1 MHARKTA
8 ADYAAIAVAPVLIFL
23 MISSLANFLILVL
36 YRGGFQS
43 RLSWTVMCFTMG
55 IVAVARIAI
64 ERDRVY
70 SYGYAAALGL
80 ATLLVMFQLVD
91 SFLFCIFILIVVGYL
106 ADLIVRD
113 CTLIDDDVDASGEGL
128 IDSGHLFLKKQMQ
141 ESIGEQDDSTTDHPR
156 RKTSQ
161 PGRTVM
167 YLALAALPLFGLGQ
181 FFLRN
186 DTASWASAK
195 YLLAFYLFASLSLLV
210 TTSFVGLR
218 RYLRQRKVEMPAD
231 VAIAWLTAGLVL
243 IAAVLVVAYFAP
255 MPGKALATF
264 DMPKL
269 FDSPGKTSAS
279 QYGWGKEGADQG
291 KPDAPG
297 TTSDPNADRKDVQ
310 GSVNQKGG
318 EAGGSGDGD
327 RKDGPA
333 GTRKGGKKS
342 AGGQGKKSQNSS
354 DQNSGKQPGSKG
366 DAQKGT
372 KSKQQGQQQPSDSK
386 AGKSDSGK
394 PDSSDSD
401 SGKSKSDQSESG
413 KSESGESDSGESE
426 SGKSESGKSESG
438 KSESGESDS
447 DEAESEGGN
456 DSEGKSAEQDAEQ
469 DAEQQSED
477 RQSQSKAS
485 GSQQSSSDSQSSV
498 GEAISSTVSMLGSVL
513 KFLIIIV
520 LVLIIGIFFYR
531 NWSLICQWFSSLFAT
546 KDSALAVATEESV
559 SAAIDSPPRPFSS
572 FSNPIGR
579 DPDLRRVMVITFQ
592 AFESWSWESG
602 VIRGKEETPAEFTR
616 RVAKTLPDKFSAQF
630 PRHAAQVVES
640 YNRIVFG
647 RGNATKGDVAAA
659 AQVWDVM
666 TSRS

>member
-1 MHARKTA
+1 MQARKTA

-36 YRGGFQS
+36 YRGGFQA

-70 SYGYAAALGL
+70 SYGYAVALGL
-80 ATLLVMFQLVD
+80 ATLLVMVQLVD
-91 SFLFCIFILIVVGYL
+91 SFLFCVFILVVVGYL

-128 IDSGHLFLKKQMQ
+128 IDSGRLFLKKQIQ
-141 ESIGEQDDSTTDHPR
+141 ESILEKDDSNTGQPR

-186 DTASWASAK
+186 DSGSWASAK

-231 VAIAWLTAGLVL
+231 VTIAWLSAGLVL
-243 IAAVLVVAYFAP
+243 IAAVLMVAYFAP
-255 MPGKALATF
+255 MPGRALATF
-264 DMPKL
+264 EMPKM
-269 FDSPGKTSAS
+269 FDSPGNTSAS
-279 QYGWGKEGADQG
+279 QYGWGNEGADQG
-291 KPDAPG
+291 KPDASG

-342 AGGQGKKSQNSS
+342 AGRQQNESPKSG
-354 DQNSGKQPGSKG
+354 DPNSGKQPAAEG
-366 DAQKGT
+366 DDQKGP
-372 KSKQQGQQQPSDSK
+372 KSKQQSQKQPSDSQ
-386 AGKSDSGK
+386 AGKPDSGKPDSGK
-394 PDSSDSD
+394 PDSSKSDSD
-401 SGKSKSDQSESG
+401 RSDL
-413 KSESGESDSGESE
+413 GESE
-426 SGKSESGKSESG
+426 SGDSEPVNSESSET
-438 KSESGESDS
+438 
-447 DEAESEGGN
+447 ESEGGN
-456 DSEGKSAEQDAEQ
+456 DSEGKLT
-469 DAEQQSED
+469 EQQTEQEGEQQTEE
-477 RQSQSKAS
+477 RKSQSKAGS
-485 GSQQSSSDSQSSV
+485 SQQSSSDSQSTA
-498 GEAISSTVSMLGSVL
+498 GEAVSNAVSMLGSLL
-513 KFLIIIV
+513 KFLIVIV
-520 LVLIIGIFFYR
+520 LVVIIGIFFYR
-531 NWSLICQWFSSLFAT
+531 NWTLICQWFSNLFASEE
-546 KDSALAVATEESV
+546 SALAGMEEESV
-559 SAAIDSPPRPFSS
+559 NSVIDSPPRPFSS
-572 FSNPIGR
+572 FRNPIGR

-592 AFESWSWESG
+592 AFESWSRESG

-616 RVAKTLPDKFSAQF
+616 RVAKTLPEKFSAQL

-647 RGNATKGDVAAA
+647 RGNATEGDVAAA
-659 AQVWDVM
+659 AHVWAVM
-666 TSRS
+666 NSHS

>member
-1 MHARKTA
+1 MQARKTA
-8 ADYAAIAVAPVLIFL
+8 ADYAAIAVAPILIFL

-36 YRGGFQS
+36 YRGEFQS

-80 ATLLVMFQLVD
+80 ATLVVMFQLVD
-91 SFLFCIFILIVVGYL
+91 SFLFCIFILVVVGYL

-141 ESIGEQDDSTTDHPR
+141 ESIGEQDDLKTDQSR

-231 VAIAWLTAGLVL
+231 VTIAWLSAGLVL
-243 IAAVLVVAYFAP
+243 IAVVLMLAYFAP
-255 MPGKALATF
+255 MPGRALATF
-264 DMPKL
+264 ELPKM
-269 FDSPGKTSAS
+269 FDSPGNTSAS
-279 QYGWGKEGADQG
+279 QFGWGDEGADQG
-291 KPDAPG
+291 SPDAPG

-310 GSVNQKGG
+310 GSVNKKGG
-318 EAGGSGDGD
+318 EAGGSGDGN

-342 AGGQGKKSQNSS
+342 AGSQEKKSQNSS

-366 DAQKGT
+366 DDQKEM
-372 KSKQQGQQQPSDSK
+372 KSKQQGKQQGQQQQSNSE
-386 AGKSDSGK
+386 A
-394 PDSSDSD
+394 
-401 SGKSKSDQSESG
+401 GKSKSSDSESSDSKSSDSESG
-413 KSESGESDSGESE
+413 DSESGDSESGDSESGESELGESE
-426 SGKSESGKSESG
+426 SGEREK
-438 KSESGESDS
+438 
-447 DEAESEGGN
+447 
-456 DSEGKSAEQDAEQ
+456 SEGKSAEQKS
-469 DAEQQSED
+469 EQQSED
-477 RQSQSKAS
+477 PSSEDRKSQSNAS

-498 GEAISSTVSMLGSVL
+498 GETISNAVSMLGSVL

-520 LVLIIGIFFYR
+520 LALIIGVFFYR
-531 NWSLICQWFSSLFAT
+531 NWSLICQWFSSLFASKSIDLPDVEEEQT
-546 KDSALAVATEESV
+546 RATL
-559 SAAIDSPPRPFSS
+559 DSPPRPFSS
-572 FSNPIGR
+572 FRNPIGR

-616 RVAKTLPDKFSAQF
+616 RVAKTLPEKFSAQL

-659 AQVWDVM
+659 AHVWDVM
-666 TSRS
+666 NSHS

>member
-1 MHARKTA
+1 MRRLQVRKTA

-80 ATLLVMFQLVD
+80 ATLLVMSQLVD
-91 SFLFCIFILIVVGYL
+91 SFLFCIFILVVVGYL

-141 ESIGEQDDSTTDHPR
+141 ESIGEHDELKTEHPR

-231 VAIAWLTAGLVL
+231 VAIAWLSAGLVL
-243 IAAVLVVAYFAP
+243 IAAVLMVAYFAP
-255 MPGKALATF
+255 MPGRALATF
-264 DMPKL
+264 ELPKM
-269 FDSPGKTSAS
+269 FDSPGNTSAS
-279 QYGWGKEGADQG
+279 RYGWGNEGADQG
-291 KPDAPG
+291 KPDATG

-310 GSVNQKGG
+310 GSVNKKGG
-318 EAGGSGDGD
+318 EAGGTGPGD

-342 AGGQGKKSQNSS
+342 AGSQENKSQNSS
-354 DQNSGKQPGSKG
+354 DQNAGKQSGSKG
-366 DAQKGT
+366 DTEKGT
-372 KSKQQGQQQPSDSK
+372 ESKQQGQQQPSGAE
-386 AGKSDSGK
+386 AGKPDSNDQDSGKPDSGKPDSGKPDSGKPDSGDSDSGK
-394 PDSSDSD
+394 PDSGDSD
-401 SGKSKSDQSESG
+401 SGKPDSG
-413 KSESGESDSGESE
+413 EPDSGNLESGEPES
-426 SGKSESGKSESG
+426 KNSEAS
-438 KSESGESDS
+438 
-447 DEAESEGGN
+447 A
-456 DSEGKSAEQDAEQ
+456 GKSAEQQAGR
-469 DAEQQSED
+469 QSED
-477 RQSQSKAS
+477 RESQSGAS
-485 GSQQSSSDSQSSV
+485 DSQQSAADSQSSV
-498 GEAISSTVSMLGSVL
+498 GDTISNAVSMLGSGL
-513 KFLIIIV
+513 KFLIVIV
-520 LVLIIGIFFYR
+520 LALIIGVFFYR
-531 NWSLICQWFSSLFAT
+531 NWSLICQWFSSLFAAQS
-546 KDSALAVATEESV
+546 SASAGVEEEPA
-559 SAAIDSPPRPFSS
+559 SAAMDSPPRPFSS
-572 FSNPIGR
+572 FHNPIGNE
-579 DPDLRRVMVITFQ
+579 PDLRRVMVVTFQ

-602 VIRGKEETPAEFTR
+602 VVRGKEETPAEFTR
-616 RVAKTLPDKFSAQF
+616 RVAKTLPEKFSAQL
-630 PRHAAQVVES
+630 PGHASQVVES

-647 RGNATKGDVAAA
+647 RGNATEGDVTAAA
-659 AQVWDVM
+659 HVWDVM
-666 TSRS
+666 NSHS

>member
-1 MHARKTA
+1 MGPNEFDWAGDEALEEASSRGRMISSKEGTRRLQARKTA

-80 ATLLVMFQLVD
+80 ATLLVMSQLVD
-91 SFLFCIFILIVVGYL
+91 SFLFCIFILVVVGYL

-128 IDSGHLFLKKQMQ
+128 IDSGHLFLKKQLK
-141 ESIGEQDDSTTDHPR
+141 EPISEQAKSKTDCPR
-156 RKTSQ
+156 HKTSQ

-218 RYLRQRKVEMPAD
+218 RYLRQRKVEMPSN
-231 VAIAWLTAGLVL
+231 VAVAWLSSGLVL
-243 IAAVLVVAYFAP
+243 IAGVLLLAYFAP
-255 MPGKALATF
+255 MPGRALATF
-264 DMPKL
+264 EFPEI

-279 QYGWGKEGADQG
+279 QYGWGDEGADQG
-291 KPDAPG
+291 TPDAPG
-297 TTSDPNADRKDVQ
+297 TTSDPNADQKEVQ
-310 GSVNQKGG
+310 GSVNKKGG
-318 EAGGSGDGD
+318 DAGGSGDGD

-342 AGGQGKKSQNSS
+342 AGSQKDESQNSS
-354 DQNSGKQPGSKG
+354 QQNSGKQAGSKG
-366 DAQKGT
+366 ADEKRD
-372 KSKQQGQQQPSDSK
+372 KSKEQGQQQKSDSE
-386 AGKSDSGK
+386 AGKSESGNSGADQ
-394 PDSSDSD
+394 PSS
-401 SGKSKSDQSESG
+401 SGSEPGESESG
-413 KSESGESDSGESE
+413 ESEPEKSESGESET
-426 SGKSESGKSESG
+426 
-438 KSESGESDS
+438 
-447 DEAESEGGN
+447 N
-456 DSEGKSAEQDAEQ
+456 AEQAAEQ
-469 DAEQQSED
+469 KGNSQSED
-477 RQSQSKAS
+477 RKSQSSAS
-485 GSQQSSSDSQSSV
+485 NSQQPSSDSQSSV
-498 GEAISSTVSMLGSVL
+498 GEAISNAVSMLGSVL
-513 KFLIIIV
+513 KFLIVIV
-520 LVLIIGIFFYR
+520 LVSIIGVFLYR
-531 NWSLICQWFSSLFAT
+531 NWHLICQWFSSLF
-546 KDSALAVATEESV
+546 VAQNHTLPGVEEESN

-572 FSNPIGR
+572 FRNPIGS
-579 DPDLRRVMVITFQ
+579 DPDLRRVMVVTFQ
-592 AFESWSWESG
+592 AFESWSWEAG
-602 VIRGKEETPAEFTR
+602 VVRGKEETPTEFTR
-616 RVAKTLPDKFSAQF
+616 RVAKTLPEKFSAQL
-630 PRHAAQVVES
+630 PMHAAQVVES

-659 AQVWDVM
+659 AHVWEVM
-666 TSRS
+666 NSPS

>member
-1 MHARKTA
+1 LQVRKTA

-64 ERDRVY
+64 ERDRAY

-80 ATLLVMFQLVD
+80 ATLVVMSRLVD
-91 SFLFCIFILIVVGYL
+91 SFLFCVFILFVVGYL

-128 IDSGHLFLKKQMQ
+128 IDSGHLFLKKQVQ
-141 ESIGEQDDSTTDHPR
+141 ESVDEQDNSKTDHPQ

-186 DTASWASAK
+186 NTASWASAK

-231 VAIAWLTAGLVL
+231 VTIAWLSAGLAL
-243 IAAVLVVAYFAP
+243 IAVVLMIAYFAP
-255 MPGKALATF
+255 MPGRALATF
-264 DMPKL
+264 DLPKM
-269 FDSPGKTSAS
+269 FDSPGNTSAS
-279 QYGWGKEGADQG
+279 RYGWGSEGADQG
-291 KPDAPG
+291 EPDAPG
-297 TTSDPNADRKDVQ
+297 TTSDPNADRKDIQ
-310 GSVNQKGG
+310 GSVNKKGG

-333 GTRKGGKKS
+333 GTRKGGKKP
-342 AGGQGKKSQNSS
+342 AGSQESESQNST
-354 DQNSGKQPGSKG
+354 DQKSGKQPGSKG
-366 DAQKGT
+366 DAEKGT
-372 KSKQQGQQQPSDSK
+372 KSKQQGQQQ
-386 AGKSDSGK
+386 
-394 PDSSDSD
+394 SDSD
-401 SGKSKSDQSESG
+401 SGKPEPGKPESGESESGESESGESESGESESGESESGESESGESESGESESG
-413 KSESGESDSGESE
+413 KPESGESDSGN
-426 SGKSESGKSESG
+426 
-438 KSESGESDS
+438 SESGET
-447 DEAESEGGN
+447 EPEESEG
-456 DSEGKSAEQDAEQ
+456 SEGKSAEQKGGR
-469 DAEQQSED
+469 QSED
-477 RQSQSKAS
+477 RESQSSAS
-485 GSQQSSSDSQSSV
+485 GSQQSAEDSQSSV
-498 GEAISSTVSMLGSVL
+498 GETISNAVSMLGSAL
-513 KFLIIIV
+513 KFLIVIV
-520 LVLIIGIFFYR
+520 LVLIVGVFFYR
-531 NWSLICQWFSSLFAT
+531 NWSLICQWFSSLFAA
-546 KDSALAVATEESV
+546 KNSELAGVEEEPA
-559 SAAIDSPPRPFSS
+559 SAALDSPPRPFSS
-572 FSNPIGR
+572 FRNPIGR
-579 DPDLRRVMVITFQ
+579 EPDLRRVMVITFQ

-616 RVAKTLPDKFSAQF
+616 RVSKTLPEKFSAQL

-659 AQVWDVM
+659 AHVWDVM
-666 TSRS
+666 NSHS

>member
-1 MHARKTA
+1 MQARKTA
-8 ADYAAIAVAPVLIFL
+8 ADYAAIAVAPILIFL

-36 YRGGFQS
+36 YRGEFQS

-80 ATLLVMFQLVD
+80 ATLVVMFQLVD
-91 SFLFCIFILIVVGYL
+91 SFLFCIFILVVVGYL

-141 ESIGEQDDSTTDHPR
+141 ESIGEQDDLKTDQSR

-231 VAIAWLTAGLVL
+231 VTIAWLSAGLVL
-243 IAAVLVVAYFAP
+243 IAAVLMLAYFAP
-255 MPGKALATF
+255 MPGRALATF
-264 DMPKL
+264 ELPKM
-269 FDSPGKTSAS
+269 FDSPGNTSAS
-279 QYGWGKEGADQG
+279 QFGWGDEGADQG
-291 KPDAPG
+291 SPDAPG

-310 GSVNQKGG
+310 GSVNKKGG
-318 EAGGSGDGD
+318 EAGGSGDGN

-342 AGGQGKKSQNSS
+342 AGSQEKKSQNSS

-366 DAQKGT
+366 DDQKEM
-372 KSKQQGQQQPSDSK
+372 KSKQQGKQQQSNSE
-386 AGKSDSGK
+386 A
-394 PDSSDSD
+394 
-401 SGKSKSDQSESG
+401 GKSKSSD
-413 KSESGESDSGESE
+413 SESGESKSSDSETSDSESGDSESGDSESGDSESGDSESGESE
-426 SGKSESGKSESG
+426 SGEREK
-438 KSESGESDS
+438 
-447 DEAESEGGN
+447 
-456 DSEGKSAEQDAEQ
+456 SEGKSAEQKS
-469 DAEQQSED
+469 EQQSED
-477 RQSQSKAS
+477 PSSEDRKSQSNAS

-498 GEAISSTVSMLGSVL
+498 GETISNAVSMLGSVL

-520 LVLIIGIFFYR
+520 LALIIGVFFYR
-531 NWSLICQWFSSLFAT
+531 NWSLICQWFSSLFASKSIDLPDVEEEQT
-546 KDSALAVATEESV
+546 RATL
-559 SAAIDSPPRPFSS
+559 DSPPRPFSS
-572 FSNPIGR
+572 FRNPIGR

-616 RVAKTLPDKFSAQF
+616 RVAKTLPEKFSAQL

-647 RGNATKGDVAAA
+647 RGNATKGDIAAA
-659 AQVWDVM
+659 AHVWDVM
-666 TSRS
+666 NSHS

>member
-1 MHARKTA
+1 MQARKTA

-36 YRGGFQS
+36 SRGGFQS

-70 SYGYAAALGL
+70 SYGYAVALGL
-80 ATLLVMFQLVD
+80 ATLLVMVQLVD
-91 SFLFCIFILIVVGYL
+91 SFLFCVFILVVVGYL

-128 IDSGHLFLKKQMQ
+128 IDSGRLFLKKQIQ
-141 ESIGEQDDSTTDHPR
+141 ESVVEQGESTPGQSR

-186 DTASWASAK
+186 DTGSWASAK

-231 VAIAWLTAGLVL
+231 VTIAWLSAGLVL
-243 IAAVLVVAYFAP
+243 IAAVLTVAYFAP
-255 MPGKALATF
+255 MPGRALATF
-264 DMPKL
+264 EMPKM
-269 FDSPGKTSAS
+269 FDSPGNTSAS
-279 QYGWGKEGADQG
+279 QYGWGNEGADQG
-291 KPDAPG
+291 KSDAPG
-297 TTSDPNADRKDVQ
+297 TTSDPQADQKDVQ
-310 GSVNQKGG
+310 GAVNQKGG

-342 AGGQGKKSQNSS
+342 AGRQRGESPQSS
-354 DQNSGKQPGSKG
+354 DQNSGKQPGAKG
-366 DAQKGT
+366 DDQKGSN
-372 KSKQQGQQQPSDSK
+372 SKQQSQPQTSDSQ
-386 AGKSDSGK
+386 AGEPDSRKSDSGK
-394 PDSSDSD
+394 PAS
-401 SGKSKSDQSESG
+401 SESDP
-413 KSESGESDSGESE
+413 GESDLGNADSGDSEAVNSEASQTESKR
-426 SGKSESGKSESG
+426 S
-438 KSESGESDS
+438 
-447 DEAESEGGN
+447 N
-456 DSEGKSAEQDAEQ
+456 DSEGKSAEQKTEQ
-469 DAEQQSED
+469 KTEQQSED
-477 RQSQSKAS
+477 RKSQSKAS
-485 GSQQSSSDSQSSV
+485 GSQQSSSDPQSTV
-498 GEAISSTVSMLGSVL
+498 GEAVSNAVSMLGSVL
-513 KFLIIIV
+513 KLLIVIV
-520 LVLIIGIFFYR
+520 LAMIIGIFFYR
-531 NWSLICQWFSSLFAT
+531 NWNLICAWFSSLFAT
-546 KDSALAVATEESV
+546 KESTCAGVAEESV
-559 SAAIDSPPRPFSS
+559 NVVVDSPPRPFSS
-572 FSNPIGR
+572 FRNPIGR
-579 DPDLRRVMVITFQ
+579 DPDLRRVIVITFQ

-616 RVAKTLPDKFSAQF
+616 RVAKTFPEKFSAQL
-630 PRHAAQVVES
+630 PRDAAQVVES

-647 RGNATKGDVAAA
+647 RGNATEGDVAAA
-659 AQVWDVM
+659 AHVWAVM
-666 TSRS
+666 NSNS

>member
-1 MHARKTA
+1 LQARKTA
-8 ADYAAIAVAPVLIFL
+8 ADYAAIAVAPILIFL

-36 YRGGFQS
+36 YRGEFQS

-80 ATLLVMFQLVD
+80 ATLVVMFQLVD
-91 SFLFCIFILIVVGYL
+91 SFLFCIFILVVVGYL

-141 ESIGEQDDSTTDHPR
+141 ESIGEQDDLKTDQSR

-231 VAIAWLTAGLVL
+231 VTIAWLSAGLVL
-243 IAAVLVVAYFAP
+243 IAAVLMLAYFAP
-255 MPGKALATF
+255 MPGRALATF
-264 DMPKL
+264 ELPKM
-269 FDSPGKTSAS
+269 FDSPGNTSAS
-279 QYGWGKEGADQG
+279 QFGWGDEGADQG
-291 KPDAPG
+291 SPDAPG

-310 GSVNQKGG
+310 GSVNKKGG
-318 EAGGSGDGD
+318 EAGGSGDGN

-342 AGGQGKKSQNSS
+342 AGSQEKKSQNSS

-366 DAQKGT
+366 DDQKEM
-372 KSKQQGQQQPSDSK
+372 KSKQQGKQQQSNSE
-386 AGKSDSGK
+386 A
-394 PDSSDSD
+394 
-401 SGKSKSDQSESG
+401 GKSKSSD
-413 KSESGESDSGESE
+413 SESGESKSSDSESSDSESGDSESGDSESGESE
-426 SGKSESGKSESG
+426 SGEREK
-438 KSESGESDS
+438 
-447 DEAESEGGN
+447 
-456 DSEGKSAEQDAEQ
+456 SEGKSAEQKS
-469 DAEQQSED
+469 EQQSED
-477 RQSQSKAS
+477 PSSEDRKSQSNAS

-498 GEAISSTVSMLGSVL
+498 GETISNTVSMLGSVL

-520 LVLIIGIFFYR
+520 LALIIGVFFYR
-531 NWSLICQWFSSLFAT
+531 NWSLICQWFSSLFASKSIDLPDVEEEQT
-546 KDSALAVATEESV
+546 RATL
-559 SAAIDSPPRPFSS
+559 DSPPRPFSS
-572 FSNPIGR
+572 FRNPIGR

-616 RVAKTLPDKFSAQF
+616 RVAKTLPEKFSAQL

-647 RGNATKGDVAAA
+647 RGNATKGDIAAA
-659 AQVWDVM
+659 AHVWDVM
-666 TSRS
+666 NSHS

>member
-1 MHARKTA
+1 
-8 ADYAAIAVAPVLIFL
+8 

-80 ATLLVMFQLVD
+80 ATLVVMVQLVD
-91 SFLFCIFILIVVGYL
+91 SFFFCIFILVVVGYL

-113 CTLIDDDVDASGEGL
+113 CTLIDEDVDASGEGL

-141 ESIGEQDDSTTDHPR
+141 ESNSEQDDSKTDHPR

-243 IAAVLVVAYFAP
+243 IAAVLMIAYFAP

-269 FDSPGKTSAS
+269 FDSPGNTSAS
-279 QYGWGKEGADQG
+279 QYGWGKEGADKG
-291 KPDAPG
+291 NPDAPG
-297 TTSDPNADRKDVQ
+297 TTNDPNADRKDVQ
-310 GSVNQKGG
+310 GSVNKKGG

-342 AGGQGKKSQNSS
+342 AGGQEKKSQNSS

-372 KSKQQGQQQPSDSK
+372 KSKQQGQQQSPDSK

-394 PDSSDSD
+394 PDSSDS
-401 SGKSKSDQSESG
+401 ESG
-413 KSESGESDSGESE
+413 KPDSSDSESSDSESGESESGESESGESKSGESE
-426 SGKSESGKSESG
+426 SGKSKSD
-438 KSESGESDS
+438 SGET
-447 DEAESEGGN
+447 ESEGGK
-456 DSEGKSAEQDAEQ
+456 DSEGKE
-469 DAEQQSED
+469 AEQQSED
-477 RQSQSKAS
+477 RKSQSKS
-485 GSQQSSSDSQSSV
+485 SDSQQSSSDSQSSV
-498 GEAISSTVSMLGSVL
+498 GEAISNAVSMLGSVL

-546 KDSALAVATEESV
+546 QDNALVGVEDAPV
-559 SAAIDSPPRPFSS
+559 SAAVDSPPRPFSS
-572 FSNPIGR
+572 FRNPIGR

-616 RVAKTLPDKFSAQF
+616 RVAKTLPEKFSAQL

-647 RGNATKGDVAAA
+647 RGNATKGDIAAA
-659 AQVWDVM
+659 AHVWDVM
-666 TSRS
+666 NSHS

>member
-1 MHARKTA
+1 MQARKTA
-8 ADYAAIAVAPVLIFL
+8 ADYAAIAVAPILIFL

-36 YRGGFQS
+36 YRGEFQS

-80 ATLLVMFQLVD
+80 ATLVVMFQLVD
-91 SFLFCIFILIVVGYL
+91 SFLFCIFILVVVGYL

-141 ESIGEQDDSTTDHPR
+141 ESIGEQDDLKTDQSR

-231 VAIAWLTAGLVL
+231 VTIAWLSAGLVL
-243 IAAVLVVAYFAP
+243 IAVVLMLAYFAP
-255 MPGKALATF
+255 MPGRALATF
-264 DMPKL
+264 ELPKM
-269 FDSPGKTSAS
+269 FDSPGNTSAS
-279 QYGWGKEGADQG
+279 QFGWGDEGADQG
-291 KPDAPG
+291 SPDAPG

-310 GSVNQKGG
+310 GSVNKKGG
-318 EAGGSGDGD
+318 EAGGSGDGN

-342 AGGQGKKSQNSS
+342 AGSQEKKSQNSS

-366 DAQKGT
+366 DDQKEM
-372 KSKQQGQQQPSDSK
+372 KSKQQGKQQGQQQQSNSE
-386 AGKSDSGK
+386 A
-394 PDSSDSD
+394 
-401 SGKSKSDQSESG
+401 GKSKSSDSESSDSKSSDSESG
-413 KSESGESDSGESE
+413 DSESGDSESGDSESGESELGESESGESE
-426 SGKSESGKSESG
+426 SGE
-438 KSESGESDS
+438 SESGER
-447 DEAESEGGN
+447 EK
-456 DSEGKSAEQDAEQ
+456 SEGKSAEQKS
-469 DAEQQSED
+469 EQQSED
-477 RQSQSKAS
+477 PSSEDRKSQSNAS

-498 GEAISSTVSMLGSVL
+498 GETISNAVSMLGSVL

-520 LVLIIGIFFYR
+520 LALIIGVFFYR
-531 NWSLICQWFSSLFAT
+531 NWSLICQWFSSLFASKSIDLPDVEEEQT
-546 KDSALAVATEESV
+546 RATL
-559 SAAIDSPPRPFSS
+559 DSPPRPFSS
-572 FSNPIGR
+572 FRNPIGR

-616 RVAKTLPDKFSAQF
+616 RVAKTLPEKFSAQL

-659 AQVWDVM
+659 AHVWDVM
-666 TSRS
+666 NSHS

>member
-1 MHARKTA
+1 MQARKTA
-8 ADYAAIAVAPVLIFL
+8 ADYAAIAVAPILIFL

-36 YRGGFQS
+36 YRGEFQS

-80 ATLLVMFQLVD
+80 ATLVVMFQLVD
-91 SFLFCIFILIVVGYL
+91 SFLFCIFILVVVGYL

-141 ESIGEQDDSTTDHPR
+141 ESIGEQDDLKTDQSR

-231 VAIAWLTAGLVL
+231 VTIAWLSAGLVL
-243 IAAVLVVAYFAP
+243 IAAVLMLAYFAP
-255 MPGKALATF
+255 MPGRALATF
-264 DMPKL
+264 ELPKM
-269 FDSPGKTSAS
+269 FDSPGNTSAS
-279 QYGWGKEGADQG
+279 QFGWGDEGADQG
-291 KPDAPG
+291 SPDAPG

-310 GSVNQKGG
+310 GSVNKKGG
-318 EAGGSGDGD
+318 EAGGSGDGN

-342 AGGQGKKSQNSS
+342 AGSQEKKSQNSS

-366 DAQKGT
+366 DDQKEM
-372 KSKQQGQQQPSDSK
+372 KSKQQGKQQQSNSE
-386 AGKSDSGK
+386 A
-394 PDSSDSD
+394 
-401 SGKSKSDQSESG
+401 GKSKSSD
-413 KSESGESDSGESE
+413 SESGESKSSDSESSDSESGDSESGDSESGESE
-426 SGKSESGKSESG
+426 SGEREK
-438 KSESGESDS
+438 
-447 DEAESEGGN
+447 
-456 DSEGKSAEQDAEQ
+456 SEGKSAEQKS
-469 DAEQQSED
+469 EQQSED
-477 RQSQSKAS
+477 PSSEDRKSQSNAS

-498 GEAISSTVSMLGSVL
+498 GETISNTVSMLGSVL

-520 LVLIIGIFFYR
+520 LALIIGVFFYR
-531 NWSLICQWFSSLFAT
+531 NWSLICQWFSSLFASKSIDLPDVEEEQT
-546 KDSALAVATEESV
+546 RATL
-559 SAAIDSPPRPFSS
+559 DSPPRPFSS
-572 FSNPIGR
+572 FRNPIGR

-616 RVAKTLPDKFSAQF
+616 RVAKTLPEKFSAQL

-647 RGNATKGDVAAA
+647 RGNATKGDIAAA
-659 AQVWDVM
+659 AHVWDVM
-666 TSRS
+666 NSHS